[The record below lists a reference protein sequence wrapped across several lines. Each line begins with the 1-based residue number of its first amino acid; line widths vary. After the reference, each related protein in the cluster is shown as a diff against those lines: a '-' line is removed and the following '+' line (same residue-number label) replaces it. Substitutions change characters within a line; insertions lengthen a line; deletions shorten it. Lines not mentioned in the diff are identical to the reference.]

1 MKKFRLLVLTI
12 LLSFVLI
19 AVGNLSAQ
27 GEPPT
32 PVHTITGEYD
42 AVNDVYTSTIE
53 IELGFTGSVSGVS
66 IVYQLFQGIP
76 PSSWTTYNEP
86 ILIQRKG
93 NYRLRYR
100 SLKAGVYGAEQA
112 INIRV
117 DIDVVE
123 TYPHVIRNNEILKH
137 KNTGLPIELPNYKEN
152 ERTKEI
158 RGVWVSTVAN
168 IDLNQWVDD
177 QQYKNEIISIL
188 NRAQSLNMN
197 TIFFQI
203 RSMNDAMYPSELA
216 PYSRFIKGA
225 QGEGLDW
232 DILRFTIDEAHKRGL
247 ELHAWLNPYRIA
259 NMPAETTHAEMLATL
274 HADNFAKKNP
284 HLVLKQ
290 TNAPSGG
297 TATFILDP
305 GRPEVRQYL
314 SDVIE
319 EVLTNYP
326 DVDGIHFD
334 DYFYVTTTE
343 DAQTFINYNPTN
355 ISTLADWRRNNVD
368 MMIKNVHE
376 IVEDFNITN
385 GKKVKFGVSPGGI
398 WANKS
403 THPDGSNSTGWQ
415 SYVSLFADTRKWV
428 KEEWLDYILPQLY
441 WDFGA
446 PSSAFEVLVDWWR
459 EVVSDVNVDL
469 LVGLGFYRYTDNTPW
484 TNEDIFVEQLRY
496 ISQYAEVAGH
506 VTFSFRTFNRAIPQI
521 VSTIERLENYYWT
534 KPVDFTWASDVEVLP
549 LDNDEILAVKQEIR
563 DLITQVNNYITS
575 NEVQSDEGLEP
586 DDLILGKKYASA
598 AALAAINAAIE
609 EAEGVVDNRFRM
621 SVFVEEKV
629 ILQNAF
635 NAFKDAV
642 YQGSFD
648 PNRDQAVSILQGAV
662 NQLRTRR
669 NLIQDSEGKQASEL
683 PKGQYF
689 APKTVLTAV
698 DNIIAAAETIIADET
713 SVSPDINAVYY
724 ELKDV
729 ETTLLN
735 SYFQGQQDPQIV
747 VTFVY
752 GEDRTETVT
761 LEEAGPVAKPANP
774 TKEGYTFTG
783 WYLGDNLYDFNTVV
797 TASITLNAVFEE
809 EDISVVTDNLEVAL
823 AEFKK
828 RVDKVKASEN
838 TNPEELR
845 KGYQYVTP
853 EKKAELNELINE
865 AQALLDNEN
874 SSREEIVAMLTNL
887 NAVDEGLDNHIV
899 VGEKES
905 NYRQIAIIVGSII
918 LGVSLVGGL
927 TILVLVKKRK

>member
-137 KNTGLPIELPNYKEN
+137 KDTGLPIELPIYT

-188 NRAQSLNMN
+188 NRVQSLNMN

-368 MMIKNVHE
+368 MMIKNVHD

-415 SYVSLFADTRKWV
+415 SYSSLYADTRKWV

-446 PSSAFEVLVDWWR
+446 TSSAFEVLVDWWVD
-459 EVVSDVNVDL
+459 VVSDVNVDL

>member
-123 TYPHVIRNNEILKH
+123 TYPNVIRNNEILKH
-137 KNTGLPIELPNYKEN
+137 KNTGLPIELPNYKE
-152 ERTKEI
+152 RTKEI
-158 RGVWVSTVAN
+158 RGVWVSTVSN

-314 SDVIE
+314 SHVIE

-368 MMIKNVHE
+368 MMIKNVHD

-415 SYVSLFADTRKWV
+415 SYSSLYADTRKWV

-446 PSSAFEVLVDWWR
+446 TSSAFEVLVDWWVD
-459 EVVSDVNVDL
+459 VVSDVNVDL

-698 DNIIAAAETIIADET
+698 DNIIAAAEAIIADET

-809 EDISVVTDNLEVAL
+809 EDISVVTDNLEAAL

>member
-123 TYPHVIRNNEILKH
+123 TYPNVIRNNEILKH
-137 KNTGLPIELPNYKEN
+137 KNTGLPIELPNYK

-314 SDVIE
+314 SHVIE

-368 MMIKNVHE
+368 MMIKNVHD

-415 SYVSLFADTRKWV
+415 SYSSLYADTRKWV

-446 PSSAFEVLVDWWR
+446 TSSAFEVLVDWWVD
-459 EVVSDVNVDL
+459 VVSDVNVDL

-698 DNIIAAAETIIADET
+698 DNIIAAAEAIIADET

-809 EDISVVTDNLEVAL
+809 EDISVVTDNLEAAL

>member
-93 NYRLRYR
+93 NYRLRYK

-112 INIRV
+112 LNIRV

-137 KNTGLPIELPNYKEN
+137 KDTGLPIELPIYT

-368 MMIKNVHE
+368 MMIKNVHD

-415 SYVSLFADTRKWV
+415 SYSSLYADTRKWV

-446 PSSAFEVLVDWWR
+446 TSSAFEVLVDWWVD
-459 EVVSDVNVDL
+459 VVSDVNVDL

-809 EDISVVTDNLEVAL
+809 EDISVVTDNLEAAL

>member
-137 KNTGLPIELPNYKEN
+137 KNTGLPIELPNYKE
-152 ERTKEI
+152 RTKEI

-188 NRAQSLNMN
+188 NRVQSLNMN

-368 MMIKNVHE
+368 MMIKNVHG

-415 SYVSLFADTRKWV
+415 SYSSLYADTRKWV

>member
-137 KNTGLPIELPNYKEN
+137 KNTGLPIELPPYT

-188 NRAQSLNMN
+188 NRVQSLNMN

-259 NMPAETTHAEMLATL
+259 NMPTKTTHAEMLATL

-368 MMIKNVHE
+368 MMIKNVHD

-415 SYVSLFADTRKWV
+415 SYSSLYADTRKWV

>member
-123 TYPHVIRNNEILKH
+123 TYPNVIRNNEILKH
-137 KNTGLPIELPNYKEN
+137 KDTGLPIELPIYT

-314 SDVIE
+314 SHVIE

-368 MMIKNVHE
+368 MMIKNVHD

-403 THPDGSNSTGWQ
+403 VSIPEGSNSTGWQ

-446 PSSAFEVLVDWWR
+446 TSSAFEVLVDWWVD
-459 EVVSDVNVDL
+459 VVSDVNVDL

>member
-137 KNTGLPIELPNYKEN
+137 KDTGLPIELPIYT

-368 MMIKNVHE
+368 MMIKNVHD

-446 PSSAFEVLVDWWR
+446 TSSAFEVLVDWWVD
-459 EVVSDVNVDL
+459 VVSDVNVDL

-698 DNIIAAAETIIADET
+698 DNIIAAAEAIIADET

-809 EDISVVTDNLEVAL
+809 EDISVVTDNLEAAL

>member
-137 KNTGLPIELPNYKEN
+137 KNTGLPIELPPYT

-188 NRAQSLNMN
+188 NRVQSLNMN

-368 MMIKNVHE
+368 MMIKNVHD

-446 PSSAFEVLVDWWR
+446 PSSAFEVLVDWWVD
-459 EVVSDVNVDL
+459 VVSDVNVDL